1 MPGLDPTVERE
12 PLHRRRIEIQGFKR
26 ADGLYDI
33 EGHLLDRKDVDF
45 RLASGVRSPGEPIH
59 SMWLRIT
66 VDAKLNIVDAV
77 AQTDAM
83 PYPGECHRIT
93 PDYRKLVG
101 LAIRPGYTQLVKELF
116 GGVQGCTHI
125 TDLAGSLATAAF
137 QTLAGQGHQDRE
149 RRPFQ
154 LDKCHALAADGPSVA
169 RYYPRWYRGTAPVDA
184 RGESD
189 NP

>member
-1 MPGLDPTVERE
+1 MPLPEPTAQRT
-12 PLHRRRIEIQGFKR
+12 PLHHRTIEIRGWKR
-26 ADGLYDI
+26 EDGLYDI

-45 RLASGVRSPGEPIH
+45 RLASGVLAPGEPVH

-66 VDAKLNIVDAV
+66 VDPKLVVVDAV
-77 AQTDAM
+77 AHTDAM

-101 LAIRPGYTQLVKELF
+101 LAIRPGYTRRVKELL
-116 GGVQGCTHI
+116 GGVKGCTHV

-137 QTLAGQGHQDRE
+137 QTLAGQGHQDPGRK
-149 RRPFQ
+149 PFQ
-154 LDKCHALAADGPSVA
+154 LDKCHALASDSASVA
-169 RYYPRWYRGTAPVDA
+169 RYYPKWYRGTAPA
-184 RGESD
+184 EAPGETD